1 MEGSTF
7 SPLGSVSSADGKAAN
22 VDLRSEPLQRLA
34 EIGAICN
41 DSKIIYHAVGT
52 TLSFHLTLV

>member
-7 SPLGSVSSADGKAAN
+7 SPLGSVSSAEGKSAS

-34 EIGAICN
+34 EIAAICN
-41 DSKIIYHAVGT
+41 DSKIIYHAVRAN
-52 TLSFHLTLV
+52 LYA